1 MSNNKLKIPCSPAGT
16 GSPLYSD
23 KLLSRF
29 RAGFDCKE
37 FCQFFDSLANP
48 VPLLSGT
55 TGNALAVSVQS
66 EQF

>member
-1 MSNNKLKIPCSPAGT
+1 MSTYMNIINMSNNKLKIPCS
-16 GSPLYSD
+16 